1 MCGRDDVELCGR
13 YDRYIR
19 IGVDATI
26 QNRPNPRNLQ
36 QDVSRNISGTPD
48 SVTCQILD
56 TRNDPTGTRREIHIF
71 LPDPRGYQPAKGSP
85 CVSESARLKS
95 RIDRVRRGGH
105 SQRLEYTRV
114 DKVRVAHAGQ
124 RGHDV

>member
-1 MCGRDDVELCGR
+1 VCGRDDVELCRR

-19 IGVDATI
+19 IGIDATI
-26 QNRPNPRNLQ
+26 QNRSNPRNLQ

-48 SVTCQILD
+48 SVTRQILD
-56 TRNDPTGTRREIHIF
+56 TRNDPSWTGREIDIF
-71 LPDPRGYQPAKGSP
+71 LLDPRGYQPAKGSP

-95 RIDRVRRGGH
+95 RIDRVGRRGH
-105 SQRLEYTRV
+105 TQRLEYTRV
-114 DKVRVAHAGQ
+114 YKVRVAHAGQ